1 MRMEKAETMFYRLT
15 KAVCGIGLFASPIAA
30 SEIADVVFPDF
41 ENPIVIGSLDTEP
54 NDSTSAVFFT
64 GNVGAYA
71 APESGLEAVVPSAAD
86 TGISL
91 AESALGQSFSAR
103 VPYTGF
109 VTTQLETAQ
118 AILYPTEGLS
128 REQIE
133 GSGASFRYK
142 PLLFGVDGEG
152 ATSLNF
158 ERIEEW
164 YGEAE
169 RTSATNAIEE
179 LALGLKVVPSD
190 SGLQNAILDA
200 YYDLAVAETQFIKI
214 KQGTLAEWRLGF
226 LPDPGGGFIVNEEI
240 ALYETILDDYRF
252 ILGEYGNFLGRKF
265 SQTVESFN
273 SDAPGGIP
281 LGAYAFQQ
289 QQPHR
294 NQNAMTFVDES
305 GNEKTVPEY
314 DPEGG
319 DPMPTDD
326 PRELLSGYKDYALI
340 VTLLRDYGQSGAE
353 LARLYGLRKLVDS
366 ENDDIQ
372 KGLDTI
378 SEVQQ
383 NLFTSL
389 AMLRGLLPDYEPATE
404 DGTGIAETLNGIQV
418 AQADLNNAR
427 IFLQGNSNALG
438 FDPDFLVLIQEF
450 PDSTEGNQFDS
461 YDAMIR
467 WIRNTSTSPINFAE
481 SAYDTAFLN
490 YEKYKGFAD
499 QVFNELGGINTTM
512 SDRYFE
518 ITGYDPEDPGNHR
531 EDPLEGSE
539 LFLINA
545 AIDQLETKSGQL
557 RLLDGAIDD
566 GLETANASV
575 ATAEGLKKGIDDAL
589 NNYQGTIR
597 TQRDVL
603 TTWNTTQAIAQATY
617 DTVSDV
623 ASMSGADDMLFG
635 GWAAPIT
642 AVAGA
647 ANIALQ
653 GVGEKKKGDAEK
665 ALDLAGAKFEADLE
679 KNDTELV
686 INQAIENR
694 DSLVREKISN
704 TLQTLDND
712 SLLNQE
718 LARQAAAYREL
729 DRLINNR
736 ESTVEGLA
744 NRYYADPIHYLRS
757 QNDMIKA
764 DNAFRE
770 AQEWVFYTA
779 RALEFK
785 WNKDFEINY
794 LDKDWSLDTLFK
806 LRNFLE
812 LNEMVSALEQFNT
825 VNLVGFNREAFV
837 DKISLRD
844 DVLAPFPG
852 VGTDDGMRFDFETGE
867 TVTATELMRRK
878 LDRSRDG
885 DGNIVVRIDTFSLD
899 KDDGFFFLGPD
910 YRSDGS
916 VLSAGKYLDKIDWI
930 KINAVTTEPS
940 VVKTAILSYSGTC
953 YVRNRV
959 PPCADSE
966 NPFELADEY
975 RKFPFRYFYTLD
987 NGVNWLTRSDQQDTV
1002 KMLLSSD
1009 PSEPEKGVSESTL
1022 ENNFL
1027 KERSVAA
1034 TDVVITIPKDNLD
1047 LSQLEDFEIYVN
1059 HLFVSR
1065 EVPPC
1070 N

>member
-1 MRMEKAETMFYRLT
+1 MSMELAVKKSYRLT
-15 KAVCGIGLFASPIAA
+15 KIACCLGLFGSSLMA
-30 SEIADVVFPDF
+30 SEIADIAFPNF
-41 ENPIVIGSLDTEP
+41 ENAITVSSEDSGPSS
-54 NDSTSAVFFT
+54 STSAVFFT

-71 APESGLEAVVPSAAD
+71 APESGLEAAIPEAAD
-86 TGISL
+86 TGLSL
-91 AESALGQSFSAR
+91 AESALGQSFSASE
-103 VPYTGF
+103 PYVGF
-109 VTTQLETAQ
+109 VDDQILAAQ
-118 AILYPTEGLS
+118 EILYPEQGLT

-142 PLLFGVDGEG
+142 PLLFGIDGEG

-169 RTSATNAIEE
+169 RITATNAIEE
-179 LALGLKVVPSD
+179 LALGLKIAPGD

-240 ALYETILDDYRF
+240 ALYESILDDYRF
-252 ILGEYGNFLGRKF
+252 ILGEYGKLLGRKF
-265 SQTVESFN
+265 SQSIESFN

-289 QQPHR
+289 RQPQR
-294 NQNAMTFVDES
+294 NQNAMTFVDDN
-305 GNEKTVPEY
+305 GDVKTVPDY
-314 DPEGG
+314 DPEGD
-319 DPMPTDD
+319 DPMPSDD
-326 PRELLSGYKDYALI
+326 TRELLSGYKDYALI
-340 VTLLRDYGQSGAE
+340 ATLLRDYGQAAAE
-353 LARLYGLRKLVDS
+353 LSRLYGLRKLVDS
-366 ENDDIQ
+366 ENDDIR

-383 NLFTSL
+383 DLFTSL
-389 AMLRGLLPDYEPATE
+389 ATLRGLLPDYEPEPE
-404 DGTGIAETLNGIQV
+404 DGTGIAETLNGIRV
-418 AQADLNNAR
+418 AQADLNNAK
-427 IFLQGNSNALG
+427 IFLQGNANALG

-467 WIRNTSTSPINFAE
+467 WIRNTSTSPLNFAE
-481 SAYDTAFLN
+481 SAYNTAFTN

-499 QVFNELGGINTTM
+499 QVFNELSDINETM
-512 SDRYFE
+512 SQRYFE
-518 ITGYDPEDPGNHR
+518 ITGYDPEEPGNHR
-531 EDPLEGSE
+531 EEPREGSE

-545 AIDQLETKSGQL
+545 AVDQLETKSEQL
-557 RLLDGAIDD
+557 RLLDSQIDES
-566 GLETANASV
+566 LATANESV
-575 ATAEGLKKGIDDAL
+575 DTAEGLRAGIDNAL
-589 NNYQGTIR
+589 QNYQGTIS
-597 TQRDVL
+597 TQRDVI
-603 TTWNTTQAIAQATY
+603 TTWNTTQAISQASY

-653 GVGEKKKGDAEK
+653 GIGESKKGNAEK
-665 ALDLAGAKFEADLE
+665 ALDLAGAEFEAELE

-686 INQAIENR
+686 VNQAIENR
-694 DSLVREKISN
+694 DSLRREKISN
-704 TLQTLDND
+704 TLQTLDNE
-712 SLLNQE
+712 SLLSQE

-729 DRLINNR
+729 DRLINGR
-736 ESTVEGLA
+736 ESNVEGLA
-744 NRYYADPIHYLRS
+744 NRYYADPVHYLRS

-770 AQEWVFYTA
+770 AQEWVFYTV

-794 LDKDWSLDTLFK
+794 LAKDWSLDTLFK

-812 LNEMVSALEQFNT
+812 LNEMVGALEQFNT

-867 TVTATELMRRK
+867 TVAATELMRRK
-878 LDRSRDG
+878 LDQSRDT

-966 NPFELADEY
+966 NPFELAGEF

-987 NGVNWLTRSDQQDTV
+987 NGANWLTRSDQQDTV

-1009 PSEPEKGVSESTL
+1009 PTEPEKGVSDSTL

-1034 TDVVITIPKDNLD
+1034 TDIIITIPQDNLD
-1047 LSQLEDFEIYVN
+1047 LSQLEDFEIYIN